1 MQISP
6 KVVFATDGY
15 FYKGKRLDTLIHLK
29 EIVDKLPTVEKV
41 VVIRF
46 TIQETHDLDLTP
58 IRNAVYYDQFIK
70 ELDAV
75 PSETI
80 NFAQLPFDHPVY
92 VMYSS
97 GTTGLPKCL
106 VQGPGVLLNHMKEHM
121 IVSTSCKRYT
131 WVSFTLTINNWSCC
145 ST

>member
-1 MQISP
+1 M
-6 KVVFATDGY
+6 FATDGY

-58 IRNAVYYDQFIK
+58 IRSAIYYDQFVK
-70 ELDAV
+70 EFDEE

-80 NFAQLPFDHPVY
+80 KFAQLPFDHPVY

-121 IVSTSCKRYT
+121 IVSTSCKYGI
-131 WVSFTLTINNWSCC
+131 LGLI
-145 ST
+145 

>member
-1 MQISP
+1 MALSLLQITP

-15 FYKGKRLDTLIHLK
+15 FYKGSRVDTLPQLR
-29 EIVDKLPTVEKV
+29 EIVAQLPSVEKV
-41 VVIRF
+41 VVVRF
-46 TIQETHDLDLTP
+46 TIQPTHDLDLSK
-58 IRNAVYYDQFIK
+58 IRNATY
-70 ELDAV
+70 LDAFLR
-75 PSETI
+75 ETAPGTPVDAI

-121 IVSTSCKRYT
+121 IVRWRFC
-131 WVSFTLTINNWSCC
+131 
-145 ST
+145 